1 MKQAG
6 QNKTEAQILS
16 AFCAS
21 HLHQV
26 LTNHNDIFNRYLDLV
41 ELPEL
46 QFAEL
51 FEDAANMYLN
61 CSEEISA
68 RHRRNRETLNS
79 RFLPTGYEGSVSP
92 PD

>member
-1 MKQAG
+1 MKGSG

-26 LTNHNDIFNRYLDLV
+26 LTNHNDIFNRFLHLV
-41 ELPEL
+41 ELPDL

-51 FEDAANMYLN
+51 FEDAANIYLN
-61 CSEEISA
+61 CSEAISA
-68 RHRRNRETLNS
+68 RHRKNRETLNS
-79 RFLPTGYEGSVSP
+79 RFLPTGHAGSVSP